1 MLVFCNTEC
10 PNCGEKAGFV
20 RIKRSWVE
28 RNLTH
33 RHDQKAHCAGCQHE
47 LFLTPPKKQ
56 KSLG

>member
-1 MLVFCNTEC
+1 MLVFCNTKC
-10 PNCGEKAGFV
+10 PSCGEKVGFV

-33 RHDQKAHCAGCQHE
+33 RHDQKAHCAGCLHE

-56 KSLG
+56 KSMG